1 MNHKTNL
8 IINFICKL
16 PQEVLKEKPL
26 DDLLK
31 KYTFLISLIDFLNQ
45 NEKLKINLYING
57 LLVSYLDKK
66 VPDFSSKIRTL
77 LERNQLELLC
87 GGIYEPLFS
96 FIPKDDRQSQLLLMN
111 RLLNHNFGYNAIGAY
126 LTENIWETSLAIDL
140 SKAKIEYTFLPKDYF
155 TNSNLKNDE
164 ISGYYITEEEARKI
178 AVFPVFKTIND
189 SDLKHSPE
197 EILNVIQNSSINNFN
212 CISLDI
218 LPKNEDELNWI
229 KELFKLLSSETST
242 FNTTLFNEYFHKNKP
257 TGRVYLSAS
266 QENKESQKKSL
277 LKYTEANLLHKKM
290 LRVSKKI
297 NSAKEGKSRFKVIK
311 EMIGQAQ
318 DLLLKGQTNIAYW
331 DNPTYGLYMP
341 DLRHHTYANLIK
353 AENLIDISSRHASK
367 WIQVSEADYDCDGN
381 DEVIIETET
390 QNIYISP
397 SSGGS
402 ITEHDYRSKNINLT
416 ATISRKKENYHNDI
430 QALSPS
436 TKKDEKWVSS
446 ESSTALLTKPSTTGS
461 EISPLTYDTYP
472 RFSLI
477 EHFLKPDLEFKD
489 ILSNKLPLLTKEAIN
504 SYQIEK
510 IKAKEESCKVSLLST
525 VKLANL
531 EQISDIE
538 IKKQFNTRSGDSSLI
553 IDYELLNKGSQ
564 SIEIIMGVELNF
576 SILTDEKNNSFLYL
590 DGNQKNKTP
599 NSELSSR
606 EELKNINHISVYN
619 QKQNLDFSLSW
630 NKACDLYRYPIETI
644 SLKNN
649 HLEKIFQGLTIMPCW
664 KLNLEP
670 NTPWELS
677 IKQDIQT
684 MSNYES

>member
-1 MNHKTNL
+1 MNHKINL

-31 KYTFLISLIDFLNQ
+31 KYTFLISLIDFFNQ
-45 NEKLKINLYING
+45 NENLKINLYING
-57 LLVSYLDKK
+57 LLISYLDKK
-66 VPDFSSKIRTL
+66 VLDFSPKVRSL
-77 LERNQLELLC
+77 LEKNQLELLC
-87 GGIYEPLFS
+87 GGIYEPLFP

-140 SKAKIEYTFLPKDYF
+140 SKSKIEYTFLPKDYF
-155 TNSNLKNDE
+155 TDSNLKNNE

-178 AVFPVFKTIND
+178 AVFPILKSIND
-189 SDLKHSPE
+189 SDLKHSPKE
-197 EILNVIQNSSINNFN
+197 VLNDIINSSINNFN
-212 CISLDI
+212 CISIDV
-218 LPKNEDELNWI
+218 LPKNENELNWI
-229 KELFKLLSSETST
+229 KEFFTLIAAETSIFT
-242 FNTTLFNEYFHKNKP
+242 TTLFNEYFHKNKS
-257 TGRVYLSAS
+257 TGRVYLSSS
-266 QENKESQKKSL
+266 QENKESPRKSL

-297 NSAKEGKSRFKVIK
+297 NSAKDGKSRFKVIK
-311 EMIGQAQ
+311 EMISQAQ
-318 DLLLKGQTNIAYW
+318 DLLLKGQANLAYW

-341 DLRHHTYANLIK
+341 EMRHHTYANLIK

-416 ATISRKKENYHNDI
+416 ATISRKKESYHTD
-430 QALSPS
+430 QTLSPS
-436 TKKDEKWVSS
+436 IKKDEEWTSS
-446 ESSTALLTKPSTTGS
+446 ESSTAVLTKPSPT
-461 EISPLTYDTYP
+461 EVSPLIYDIHP
-472 RFSLI
+472 KFSLI
-477 EHFLKPDLEFKD
+477 EHFLKPNLEFKD
-489 ILSNKLPLLTKEAIN
+489 ILSNKLPLLTKDAIN
-504 SYQIEK
+504 PYQIEK
-510 IKAKEESCKVSLLST
+510 IKAKEESCKVSLLSIIQ
-525 VKLANL
+525 LANL

-553 IDYELLNKGSQ
+553 VDYELVNKGSHNL
-564 SIEIIMGVELNF
+564 EIIFGVELNF
-576 SILTDEKNNSFLYL
+576 SVLSEEKSNSFIYL

-599 NSELSSR
+599 NPELSSK
-606 EELKNINHISVYN
+606 EELKDINHISIYN
-619 QKQNLDFSLSW
+619 QKQNLDLSLSW
-630 NKACDLYRYPIETI
+630 NKACDLYRYPIETM
-644 SLKNN
+644 SLKNSY
-649 HLEKIFQGLTIMPCW
+649 LEKIFQGLTIMPCW

-670 NTPWELS
+670 NTPWGLS